1 MSGTYRLAV
10 TGDVIMNSRVS
21 TCGDPEVLDALTVL
35 RNADVSCA
43 HLEIPLHDFD
53 TDDVFPA
60 AEGALSWMRGPSFV
74 ADELAWCGV
83 DLVSTASNHSLDY
96 SYGGLA
102 RTLDALDRAGIAH
115 AGTGADLAAAQ
126 APAFVD
132 RPAGRIALISAT
144 SSFPAFAR
152 AGAVRSDARG
162 RPGVNPLR
170 YLHVVSPDLADRLI
184 GIVSALG
191 LWVVRRDDEF
201 VIHPPGMHNSVWR
214 FRVRG
219 DDADPSTACDE
230 DDLAGN
236 LESIRYAR
244 SVSDLV
250 VAHLHVQ
257 AWDGVDGRMSSTP
270 AFVHEFAHAAV
281 GAGAGLVLVQG
292 SHAPMRGIE
301 IHDSVPV
308 LYDPGPLFRLGR
320 REPQPQDFYTRWGN
334 DATVRSFDATLL
346 DAFSQ
351 RDRTMGGGAGAGGKT
366 VVSPR
371 EGVHHEPGFVLP
383 VCEVDSSTHRV
394 TRIELHPMTWSRARR
409 STTGFP
415 VRADAARSSAVI
427 ARLAELSEPY
437 GVQVCGRSSG
447 TGMVTV

>member
-1 MSGTYRLAV
+1 MTATYRLAV

-21 TCGDPEVLDALTVL
+21 TCRAPDVLDAVGVL
-35 RNADVSCA
+35 RGADVSCA
-43 HLEIPLHDFD
+43 HLEIPLHDFE

-60 AEGALSWMRGPSFV
+60 AEGALSWMRGPAFI
-74 ADELAWCGV
+74 ADELAWCGI
-83 DLVSTASNHSLDY
+83 DAVSTASNHSLDY

-102 RTLDALDRAGIAH
+102 GTLDALDRAGIAH
-115 AGTGADLAAAQ
+115 AGTGADLAVAR

-132 RPAGRIALISAT
+132 AAVGRVALVSAT

-152 AGAVRSDARG
+152 AGAVRTDARG

-170 YLHVVSPDLADRLI
+170 YLHVVGPDMADQLI
-184 GIVSALG
+184 GLVSALG
-191 LWVVRRDDEF
+191 LWVVRQHDEF

-214 FRVRG
+214 FRVSAEAG
-219 DDADPSTACDE
+219 HPTTACDC

-244 SVSDLV
+244 SVSDFV
-250 VAHLHVQ
+250 VAHLHVH
-257 AWDGVDGRMSSTP
+257 AWDGVEGRMSTSP
-270 AFVHEFAHAAV
+270 GFAHEFAHAAV
-281 GAGAGLVLVQG
+281 RAGAGLVLVQG

-301 IHDSVPV
+301 IHESVPI

-334 DATVRSFDATLL
+334 DARVRSFDATLL

-351 RDRTMGGGAGAGGKT
+351 RDQAMGGAAGGKT
-366 VVSPR
+366 MVSPR

-383 VCEVDSSTHRV
+383 VCEVDALTHRV
-394 TRIELHPMTWSRARR
+394 ARIELHPMTWSRARR

-415 VRADAARSSAVI
+415 VPADPSRAGAVLS
-427 ARLAELSEPY
+427 RLAELSEPY
-437 GVQVCGRSSG
+437 GVTVSTESG
-447 TGMVTV
+447 IGVVTV